1 MGILQKLND
10 KRILI
15 WGYGREGKST
25 EAFLREYCPDSRV
38 TVFEGKR
45 EDFDI
50 DDYDYVIKSPGIPC
64 FEEDERLTSQ
74 TQLFMEQ
81 FWDRTIGITGTKG
94 KSTTASLLYHVLK
107 KCGVDAVLVGNIGL
121 PCLDHYDELMENR
134 DKKVVFELSCHQ
146 LSTMRTSPATA
157 VILNLYEEHLDYYK
171 TADRY
176 FAAKLNI
183 ARYQDDR
190 DDYLIIG
197 DNAAQMSTFLK
208 ERADRIVDFDG
219 DYDYDLKLHGR
230 HNQFNA
236 EFVRCICMDMGF
248 INDESAI
255 RSAMA
260 DFEGLPH
267 RLEYVGEYDGIGFY
281 DDSISTI
288 PEAAISA
295 AGAVKGVQTLLIGGM
310 DRGIDYDK
318 LIDFIKSSGELL
330 FICMYASGQRIYEEG
345 HFEGADNVFY
355 VPDLE
360 AAVELAFEIT
370 EEGRNC
376 ILSPASASYDHFKNF
391 EERGDK
397 FKELVAEL
405 GKETDTSDPE
415 DDFEGDPEYLCPC
428 CGHRTLSE
436 KGGYEICPV
445 CCWEDDPVQSKDPD
459 LAGGANKPSLNEA
472 RENYERFGACEERFL
487 DKVRKPLL
495 GE

>member
-25 EAFLREYCPDSRV
+25 EAFLREHCPDSRV

-121 PCLDHYDELMENR
+121 PCLDHYDELM
-134 DKKVVFELSCHQ
+134 DAPGKIAVFELSCHQ
-146 LSTMRTSPATA
+146 LSTMRTSPSTA

-176 FAAKLNI
+176 FAAKMNI
-183 ARYQDDR
+183 AKYQDAE

-197 DNAAQMSTFLK
+197 DNVDALK
-208 ERADRIVDFDG
+208 DRADRVVDFDG
-219 DYDYDLKLHGR
+219 DYHYDLKLHGR

-236 EFVRCICMDMGF
+236 EFVRCICMDTGLVK
-248 INDESAI
+248 DETAI
-255 RSAMA
+255 REAMV

-267 RLEYVGEYDGIGFY
+267 RLEFAGEYKGIRFY

-295 AGAVKGVQTLLIGGM
+295 AGAVDGAQTLLIGGM

-318 LIDFIKSSGELL
+318 LVDFIRERGDLL
-330 FICMYASGQRIYEEG
+330 FICMYASGKRICDEG
-345 HFEGADNVFY
+345 GFDSAENVIC

-360 AAVELAFEIT
+360 TAVKLAFEKT
-370 EEGRNC
+370 DEGRAC
-376 ILSPASASYDHFKNF
+376 ILSPAAASYDHFKNF
-391 EERGDK
+391 EERGDR
-397 FKELVAEL
+397 FKELIAQYGAQKYV
-405 GKETDTSDPE
+405 
-415 DDFEGDPEYLCPC
+415 CPC

-436 KGGYEICPV
+436 KGAYEICPV
-445 CCWEDDPVQSKDPD
+445 CYWEDDPVQSRDPGFS
-459 LAGGANKPSLNEA
+459 GGANDLSLVES
-472 RENYERFGACEERFL
+472 RENYKKFGACEERFL
-487 DKVRKPLL
+487 DKVRKPLSEEEL
-495 GE
+495 